1 MADLGTSIDQV
12 FLSYEEPAGDDEVLI
27 QPMLENVIRSGV
39 AFSHDP
45 NTCSPYRIINWSDSE
60 DTTVVT
66 GGTGGRTWIQAAE
79 YSLDATSPFNPI
91 ISLLDELINKF
102 GAVPIDCEFAIT
114 KSKNGSSFH
123 EKLWLL
129 QARPL
134 ILSEKPEKPA
144 DQTRRLRDIA
154 SKVEKGI
161 RPHPLL
167 MGERTVYGVMPD
179 WNPAEIIGL
188 RPKPLAL
195 SLYRELVTDSIWA
208 YQRHNYGYRNLRS
221 FPLMPHFHGLP
232 YIDVRLSFNSFIPN
246 ELDNDLAGRLVDY
259 YVDHLVKEPALHD
272 KVEFEIVL
280 SCYTFDIK
288 RRLERLRKVGFSDK
302 DCKSLSNSLRKL
314 TNNIIHPKHGLWKTD
329 ADKLDVLISRRQK
342 ILSSNMDLLEKI
354 YWLLED
360 AKRYGTLPFA
370 GLARAGFIAVQML
383 RSFVATRIFSESDY
397 ETYMSSISTVS
408 REMANDLAILSRDIF
423 LEKYGHL
430 RPGTYEILSPRYDET
445 PNRYFDWENRPEPP
459 SDAKQFNLDDVQL
472 GKISEHIKEH
482 NLDTDPE
489 NLFNFIENG
498 IKLRELAK
506 FHFSQ
511 NLSDV
516 LAMVTQLGKEER
528 IGKSDLA
535 YIDIKILQEL
545 YISSLNCRDS
555 LITNIELG
563 KRNYTQTLK
572 TSLPPLITK
581 PEDVWA
587 FELPET
593 LPNFVTHK
601 RLTAQVTDASS
612 HENLAEK
619 VVCIPNADPGFD
631 WLFSYPI
638 AGLITAWGGP
648 NSHMAIRAGEL
659 ELPAV
664 IGVGDLLYQ
673 RISRAKSIHIDCSS
687 KLVEI
692 IS

>member
-1 MADLGTSIDQV
+1 MDTLG
-12 FLSYEEPAGDDEVLI
+12 
-27 QPMLENVIRSGV
+27 LEHMT
-39 AFSHDP
+39 FYLQDM
-45 NTCSPYRIINWSDSE
+45 
-60 DTTVVT
+60 
-66 GGTGGRTWIQAAE
+66 
-79 YSLDATSPFNPI
+79 
-91 ISLLDELINKF
+91 
-102 GAVPIDCEFAIT
+102 T
-114 KSKNGSSFH
+114 K
-123 EKLWLL
+123 
-129 QARPL
+129 
-134 ILSEKPEKPA
+134 
-144 DQTRRLRDIA
+144 
-154 SKVEKGI
+154 
-161 RPHPLL
+161 
-167 MGERTVYGVMPD
+167 PD
-179 WNPAEIIGL
+179 
-188 RPKPLAL
+188 
-195 SLYRELVTDSIWA
+195 
-208 YQRHNYGYRNLRS
+208 
-221 FPLMPHFHGLP
+221 
-232 YIDVRLSFNSFIPN
+232 
-246 ELDNDLAGRLVDY
+246 
-259 YVDHLVKEPALHD
+259 
-272 KVEFEIVL
+272 
-280 SCYTFDIK
+280 
-288 RRLERLRKVGFSDK
+288 
-302 DCKSLSNSLRKL
+302 
-314 TNNIIHPKHGLWKTD
+314 
-329 ADKLDVLISRRQK
+329 
-342 ILSSNMDLLEKI
+342 
-354 YWLLED
+354 
-360 AKRYGTLPFA
+360 
-370 GLARAGFIAVQML
+370 
-383 RSFVATRIFSESDY
+383 
-397 ETYMSSISTVS
+397 
-408 REMANDLAILSRDIF
+408 
-423 LEKYGHL
+423 
-430 RPGTYEILSPRYDET
+430 
-445 PNRYFDWENRPEPP
+445 RYFDWENRPEPP
-459 SDAKQFNLDDVQL
+459 SHAKKFNLNDVQL
-472 GKISEHIKEH
+472 GKISEHVKEH

-489 NLFNFIENG
+489 SLFNFIENG

-601 RLTAQVTDASS
+601 QLTAQITDASS
-612 HENLAEK
+612 HEDLAEK

-673 RISRAKSIHIDCSS
+673 RISRAKSVHIDCSS